1 MLKRA
6 AILSFSDRGA
16 ALAARIAKGLE
27 DWNVECRAPRG
38 DLAAQAAELF
48 SSCDALIFVGAC
60 GIAVRAIAPM
70 VSAKT
75 SDPAVIV
82 VDELGRHAIAL
93 LSGHIGG
100 ANALARRVAGFI
112 GGEAVITTATDVNG
126 RFSADE
132 WAAQHGL
139 RIPDMA
145 AAKRFSAEILRRD
158 LPICSDFPIA
168 GALPEGV
175 CLGEG
180 GPVGAAISCGYRTPF
195 AVTLPLVPPILHLGL
210 GCKRGT
216 SGAAVRAA
224 VEAALSEANLRPEA
238 VKAAASIDIKRDEKG
253 LRALNLP
260 IRFYSAEELRAVPG
274 EFSASEFV
282 LRTVGVDNVCERAA
296 MRSAGRGA
304 VLLVSKRGANGV
316 TVAVAREEW
325 SVCFG

>member
-1 MLKRA
+1 MKRA
-6 AILSFSDRGA
+6 AILSFSDHGA
-16 ALAARIAKGLE
+16 ALAGRIAEGLE

-38 DLAAQAAELF
+38 DLAEQAAELF

-82 VDELGRHAIAL
+82 ADELGRHVIAL

-100 ANALARRVAGFI
+100 ANQLSRRVAACI

-132 WAAQHGL
+132 WAARHGL

-158 LPICSDFPIA
+158 LPIYSDFPIA
-168 GALPEGV
+168 DTLPAGTYFGSEG
-175 CLGEG
+175 
-180 GPVGAAISCGYRTPF
+180 PIGAAITCGYDAPF
-195 AVTLPLVPPILHLGL
+195 DVTLPLIPPILHLGL

-216 SGAAVRAA
+216 GVDAVRAA
-224 VEAALSEANLRPEA
+224 VEAALSEAGLRPEA
-238 VKAAASIDIKRDEKG
+238 VKAAASIDVKRDEEG
-253 LRALNLP
+253 LQALGLP
-260 IRFYSAEELRAVPG
+260 IQFYSAEELRAVPG
-274 EFSASEFV
+274 EFSASAFV
-282 LRTVGVDNVCERAA
+282 EKTVGVDNVCERAA
-296 MRSAGRGA
+296 MRSAGAGA
-304 VLLVSKRGANGV
+304 VLLVEKRGANGV
-316 TVAVAREEW
+316 TVAIAREEW
-325 SVCFG
+325 RVCFE